1 MRTLGTART
10 GTPPPPTAS
19 GAPPPAARGERF
31 ADPFTRH
38 LTGHTGSTTEQLRKR
53 TGAPLRLRLVSQH
66 TASPADGDAP
76 RPASRTVR
84 RPADTPHLVRVTE
97 LLTPDG
103 ITVSRN
109 LVTGPLPATPA
120 IADAVTRADTPLGPA
135 LALAGVHQRRTL
147 LSVGLTPWPQAPAG
161 PPAVR
166 RSYLLYLADEPP
178 LRVVERFNPAV
189 VPSGTRPGNP
199 ARPWPVRA

>member
-10 GTPPPPTAS
+10 GTPPPPATSA
-19 GAPPPAARGERF
+19 APPPAAHEERF

-38 LTGHTGSTTEQLRKR
+38 LLGHTGSTTEQLRRR

-66 TASPADGDAP
+66 TVPPADGDAP
-76 RPASRTVR
+76 RPGSPTVR
-84 RPADTPHLVRVTE
+84 RPADTPCLVRVTE

-109 LVTGPLPATPA
+109 LVTGPLPAAPA
-120 IADAVTRADTPLGPA
+120 VADAVTRADTPLGPA
-135 LALAGVHQRRTL
+135 LARAGVRQRRTL
-147 LSVGLTPWPQAPAG
+147 LGVGLAPWPQAPTG

-166 RSYLLYLADEPP
+166 RAYLLYLADEPP

-189 VPSGTRPGNP
+189 VPSGTHPGSP